1 MKRGWGPGGLLCPTL
16 TSEHTDSSLHTLPR
30 KGSAIKR
37 TEVVAGL
44 LLNLETSS
52 LLSPR
57 GRKQFGLEEWERGA
71 CSRGEE
77 PAGRLWAE
85 VPARSPL
92 CCLPNLPEH
101 LSRPFG
107 KDFLAQN
114 NSHWFS

>member
-16 TSEHTDSSLHTLPR
+16 SSEHTDSSLHTLPG

-57 GRKQFGLEEWERGA
+57 GRKQCGLEEWERG
-71 CSRGEE
+71 
-77 PAGRLWAE
+77 RL
-85 VPARSPL
+85 
-92 CCLPNLPEH
+92 
-101 LSRPFG
+101 
-107 KDFLAQN
+107 
-114 NSHWFS
+114 